1 MLTNTKTI
9 YGTAVEASDGVAAT
23 MSDVYFDGKRWD
35 VRYLVVHTGNWLNG
49 RRVLIPP
56 GAVDRCD
63 WIHRRIRLRM
73 TTRQLEATRD
83 ISAHLPLNRQ
93 QELDGAKLLAW
104 EAYWA
109 GVLDE
114 SADSGNPHL
123 RSTKAVAGRPIE
135 GTDGR
140 IGHVDNFILDD
151 DTWTIRYVVVGTR
164 HWWPGKRVLIE
175 PRSVESIDWDAR
187 VVRVDMRQSDI
198 ERSPEYNPR
207 SLLPVIRP

>member
-23 MSDVYFDGKRWD
+23 TSDVYFDGKRWD
-35 VRYLVVHTGNWLNG
+35 VRYLMVQTGNWLNG

-56 GAVDRCD
+56 SAVERSD
-63 WIHRRIRLRM
+63 WIHRRIRVRM
-73 TTRQLEATRD
+73 TTKELEAARD
-83 ISAHLPLNRQ
+83 INAQLPLNRQ
-93 QELDGAKLLAW
+93 KELDGATLLAW

-109 GVLDE
+109 GVFDE
-114 SADSGNPHL
+114 STSNGNPHL

-187 VVRVDMRQSDI
+187 VVRVAMRQSDI